1 MTRSYGISDG
11 HGVRWDPV
19 FILSVLSIL
28 WAAHKAVRAAGESL
42 VMNETSVHLVIT
54 DVEEASSAEGDRTH
68 RVPTTLRR

>member
-28 WAAHKAVRAAGESL
+28 CATHKAVRAASESL
-42 VMNETSVHLVIT
+42 VMNETSVHVVIT
-54 DVEEASSAEGDRTH
+54 DVKGASSVKGDRTH